1 MPFTTLSTRSSGYRV
16 LSTDWNGI
24 IDDVNWL
31 GQDSRAVM
39 VTDTATTSVATA
51 TWQQLTFATE
61 EYDSGGFHS
70 TSTNT
75 SRLTVPTGY
84 GGIYQVTASVTWT
97 QNAGNGVFIQI
108 RKNGAASTAPSLAS
122 SMANFGSLLANGDPI
137 IQCNGQLRLA
147 AGDYLEVYTAQ
158 NSGGSL
164 ALKGTTQAH
173 RFGITWIAA

>member
-1 MPFTTLSTRSSGYRV
+1 MPFTTLSTRSSGYKV

-61 EYDSGGFHS
+61 EYDSGGFHGV
-70 TSTNT
+70 TNT

-137 IQCNGQLRLA
+137 IQCNGQLRLV

-158 NSGGSL
+158 NSGGNL